1 MKANEKTSN
10 DELVSY
16 LNASNEALRMENLRL
31 MSQVERLANH
41 LEVVDAEY
49 VSNNTRGTIYN
60 LTK

>member
-31 MSQVERLANH
+31 MSQVERLANN
-41 LEVVDAEY
+41 LEVLDAEY
-49 VSNNTRGTIYN
+49 VSNNTRETIYN